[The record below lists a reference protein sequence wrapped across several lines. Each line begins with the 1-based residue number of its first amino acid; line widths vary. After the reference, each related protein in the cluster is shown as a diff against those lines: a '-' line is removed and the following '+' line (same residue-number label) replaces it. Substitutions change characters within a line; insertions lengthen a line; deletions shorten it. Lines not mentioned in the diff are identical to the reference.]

1 MHPFQLKPLSAAC
14 AAACAL
20 FATSSQ
26 AAVLDTS
33 GYTKVMLAGA
43 TAPDNF
49 LKDLAPDMLAYTDEI
64 TASNYR
70 AFRGTVKAGVP
81 GVAAGTKL
89 LFIKRSKGGSVFG
102 VDPVAR
108 AQRIET
114 FDFNNCT
121 QTGGSGTTA
130 DPAKWTCGLK
140 GSDPG
145 TANYADAG
153 NAGEVPDFG
162 VSDVE
167 PKMFQ
172 QPLNTE
178 NNAPQLTSAE
188 LGNFASFKPVNQL
201 MMGIVTTA
209 AVPETLHIGRSQY
222 GQMLSNRIQD
232 WTQIDD
238 TLAGNTQVVVC
249 RRVPGSGTQT
259 SYNWFFNN
267 FPCSQGIAVPPA
279 VVTDS
284 FGYGSG
290 SGTEADPIVIDPTQG
305 YTVVENSSS
314 GDVRNCLA
322 NAQDHKDHKVKGA
335 FDKWYLV
342 QFSNS
347 TEPFRAIGVL
357 SLDSYS
363 NSVLT
368 GGKAYFRP
376 LDGWGKFDAAAQS
389 CASAGGCSGA
399 LPSKANLAQ
408 GRYDFVVELSMQYRG
423 RSVTNVHGDVVAAL
437 AGTKK
442 SFVDEFIKRAGK
454 PEFLRSPTNS
464 VPNAYAAL
472 PEQPSLGV
480 GFDPSLYAAN
490 EVSYY
495 SREGNTCKPL
505 RRFF

>member
-20 FATSSQ
+20 FAASSQ
-26 AAVLDTS
+26 AAVLDTT

-43 TAPDNF
+43 SAPDNF
-49 LKDLAPDMLAYTDEI
+49 LKDLATDMLAYTDEI
-64 TASNYR
+64 TATNYR

-114 FDFNNCT
+114 LDFDNCT

-145 TANYADAG
+145 APNYAHAS

-238 TLAGNTQVVVC
+238 TLTGNTQVVVC

-342 QFSNS
+342 KFSNS

-363 NSVLT
+363 SSVLT

-454 PEFLRSPTNS
+454 PEFLRSPINS